1 MEKLY
6 LMPLNDA
13 HMNAINTIYLGTVSI
28 FESAQAFYKNQ
39 DFQIIAKDQLP
50 KDFPLMPIDNTF
62 FQCELI

>member
-1 MEKLY
+1 
-6 LMPLNDA
+6 
-13 HMNAINTIYLGTVSI
+13 MNAINTIYLGTVSI